1 MKTPASRNRAFP
13 RLPRILLPLCA
24 AVLAC
29 AIGAA
34 PAMARPLFP
43 SAARPLSVKITSR
56 PPAYSHSSSA
66 HFAWK
71 AVSATSVACR
81 LNGHAYAPCKSGH
94 TYRNLRAGLHTFRV
108 RVKRNGKIRV
118 AMARWTV
125 DLTRPTVPA
134 VSGGSSSWVAGS
146 VSLSGSGS
154 TDVGSGLAGYQHRV
168 SKNGALWTAPA
179 AGSSATIS
187 ASGSYQVEF
196 RARDRA
202 GNVSPWSAPA
212 AALVDNSAPSAPAL
226 SGAGAGWQSV
236 DQEVISAA
244 GSSDAQS
251 GVAYYQF
258 RTSTDAGTSW
268 SSWAPETDV
277 PVTDEGQ
284 TLVQF
289 EAVDGVGNVSPISQA
304 QVAIDRSAPSVPAV
318 TGGSNAWQSAASVNV
333 SASGS
338 TDGVSGVTGYQYE
351 TSTDGGATWSQPAD
365 GASAPIS
372 AEGSTEVQFR
382 AVDAAGNSS
391 AWSAV
396 DDQSTV
402 MLDHTAP
409 TVPSVGGGSSSWSTA
424 ASDTIT
430 AAGST
435 DALSGL
441 AGYQYQTSTDGGVT
455 WSGPVSGSS
464 LTVSDEGQ
472 TLVQFRAVD
481 AAGNASAW
489 SSVGAGS
496 TIKLDRTAPVVS
508 ATGGSSSWLTAVS
521 ATVSVSASD
530 AASGIDAA
538 TYQYRTSTNNGSTW
552 SAPAAGGAVTIS
564 TAGTTLVQFQVADQ
578 AGNLSGWQPAVGT
591 AGATVKLDAVAPTTP
606 TSVTG
611 GSTSWSTAASKTI
624 TASGSIDLQSGLAGY
639 QYETSFNS
647 GAWSAPHN
655 GNSVVI
661 SAEGTTKVQF
671 RSVDNAGNLS
681 SWTVA
686 GSSAT
691 VRLDRTPPTAPTVT
705 GGSTTCTSRQI
716 MIKASSTD
724 AVSGVAGYHYRT
736 STNGG
741 TTWSTPGN
749 GSSVK
754 FRSKG
759 TWIVQFQAYDAA
771 GNTSIWAPATAGP
784 ANTACHS

>member
-1 MKTPASRNRAFP
+1 MTPASRDRAFP
-13 RLPRILLPLCA
+13 RLPRLLLPLCA

-43 SAARPLSVKITSR
+43 SATLPLSVKITSR

-81 LNGHAYAPCKSGH
+81 LNGHPYAPCKSGH

-108 RVKRNGKIRV
+108 RVKRHGKIRV
-118 AMARWTV
+118 AIARWTI
-125 DLTRPTVPA
+125 DLTRPTVPT
-134 VSGGSSSWVAGS
+134 VNGGSSSWVTGS
-146 VSLSGSGS
+146 VGLSASGS

-179 AGSSATIS
+179 AGASTTIA

-236 DQEVISAA
+236 AQEDVSAA
-244 GSSDAQS
+244 GSGDAQS
-251 GVAYYQF
+251 GVAFYQF
-258 RTSTDAGTSW
+258 RTSTDAGTTW
-268 SSWAPETDV
+268 SSWAPGTDV
-277 PVTDEGQ
+277 AVTDEGQ

-289 EAVDGVGNVSPISQA
+289 EAVDGVGNVSPVSQA
-304 QVAIDRSAPSVPAV
+304 QVAIDRTAPSVPAV
-318 TGGSNAWQSAASVNV
+318 TGGSNAWQSGASVNV

-338 TDGVSGVTGYQYE
+338 TDGVSGVTDYQYE
-351 TSTDGGATWSQPAD
+351 TSTDGGATWSQPAN

-372 AEGSTEVQFR
+372 AEGTTEVQFR
-382 AVDAAGNSS
+382 AVDAAGNTSD
-391 AWSAV
+391 WSPV

-409 TVPSVGGGSSSWSTA
+409 SVPSVGGGSSSWSTA
-424 ASDTIT
+424 ASETLS
-430 AAGST
+430 AAGSA

-455 WSGPVSGSS
+455 WSGPLSGSS
-464 LTVSDEGQ
+464 LMVSDEGQ

-481 AAGNASAW
+481 AAGNVSAW
-489 SSVGAGS
+489 SAIVAGS
-496 TIKLDRTAPVVS
+496 TVKLDRTAPTVDAS
-508 ATGGSSSWLTAVS
+508 GGSSSWVS
-521 ATVSVSASD
+521 AASVTISVSASD
-530 AASGIDAA
+530 AASGIDGT
-538 TYQYRTSTNNGSTW
+538 TYQYRTSINNGSTW
-552 SAPAAGGAVTIS
+552 SAPAAGGAVTVS

-591 AGATVKLDAVAPTTP
+591 AGATVKLDAVAPTMP
-606 TSVTG
+606 TTVTG
-611 GSTSWSTAASKTI
+611 GSTTWSTAASKTI
-624 TASGSIDLQSGLAGY
+624 TASGSIDAQSGLAGY
-639 QYETSFNS
+639 QYETSFNN
-647 GAWSAPHN
+647 GAWSAPRN

-661 SAEGTTKVQF
+661 SAEGTTRVQF
-671 RSVDNAGNLS
+671 RSVDNAGNVS
-681 SWTVA
+681 VWTIA

-691 VRLDRTPPTAPTVT
+691 GRLDRTPPTLPTVT
-705 GGSTTCTSRQI
+705 GGSTKCTSKQI
-716 MIKASSTD
+716 VIKASSTD

-741 TTWSTPGN
+741 TTWSTPAN
-749 GSSVK
+749 GSSVR
-754 FRSKG
+754 FRTKG

-771 GNTSIWAPATAGP
+771 GNTTAWAPATAGP